1 MNEIGLITPTTL
13 AFCSAFLFAVGVQ
26 VQNLGLKYGHNRL
39 GALISILGSTV
50 FYWLLSPLFL
60 QTWYWMTSAV
70 LIFAVIGLFRPFLSA
85 NFALAGVRYLGPT
98 LTSTLAST
106 APLFAVLFAILIL
119 GESLTLTVFIAT
131 LAIVIAVGILTQ
143 RGETKGA
150 WPTWALLLPIGAAA
164 VRALGHA
171 MTKLG
176 LNTVPDPLFAGLVSY
191 TVSLA
196 IALITM
202 FSKDR
207 RIYRNAK
214 WSPGLLWFFAGG
226 VVNGIS
232 IWSLNTALNLG
243 SVITVVPIVSL
254 SPIFTFLLGFLIF
267 RRETFTFRIIL
278 AMLLVVPGVILIAIA
293 D

>member
-1 MNEIGLITPTTL
+1 VTQFELITPTTL

-50 FYWLLSPLFL
+50 LYWLLSPLFL
-60 QTWYWMTSAV
+60 QTWYWMTGAV
-70 LIFAVIGLFRPFLSA
+70 LIFAVVGLFRPFLSA

-106 APLFAVLFAILIL
+106 APLFAAVFAIFIL
-119 GESLTLTVFIAT
+119 GESLTLPVLIGT
-131 LAIVIAVGILTQ
+131 LAIVIAVGMLTQ
-143 RGETKGA
+143 KGGTKSA
-150 WPTWALLLPIGAAA
+150 WPAWALLLPIGAA
-164 VRALGHA
+164 VLRALGHA

-202 FSKDR
+202 FSRSQRVHLD
-207 RIYRNAK
+207 AK
-214 WSPGLLWFFAGG
+214 WSPGLLWFFGGG
-226 VVNGIS
+226 VVNGLS

-243 SVITVVPIVSL
+243 SVIKVVPIVAL
-254 SPIFTFLLGFLIF
+254 SPIFTFLLGFMIF

-278 AMLLVVPGVILIAIA
+278 AMLLVVPGVILIAIVN
-293 D
+293 

>member
-1 MNEIGLITPTTL
+1 MDAIDLITPTTL
-13 AFCSAFLFAVGVQ
+13 AFCSAFLFAVSVQ
-26 VQNLGLKYGHNRL
+26 VQNLGLNYGHNRL

-70 LIFAVIGLFRPFLSA
+70 LVFAVLGLFRPFLSA

-106 APLFAVLFAILIL
+106 SPLFAAVFAILIL
-119 GESLTLTVFIAT
+119 GESLTLAVPIGT
-131 LAIVIAVGILTQ
+131 LTIVIAVGTLTQ
-143 RGETKGA
+143 KRETKGS
-150 WPTWALLLPIGAAA
+150 WPAWALLLPIGAAA
-164 VRALGHA
+164 IRALGHA

-196 IALITM
+196 IALIAM
-202 FSKDR
+202 FSRDQ
-207 RIYRNAK
+207 RIYRDAK
-214 WSPGLLWFFAGG
+214 WSPGLLWFFDGG
-226 VVNGIS
+226 VINGIS

-243 SVITVVPIVSL
+243 SVITVVPIVAL

-267 RRETFTFRIIL
+267 RRETFTFRILL

>member
-1 MNEIGLITPTTL
+1 
-13 AFCSAFLFAVGVQ
+13 
-26 VQNLGLKYGHNRL
+26 
-39 GALISILGSTV
+39 
-50 FYWLLSPLFL
+50 
-60 QTWYWMTSAV
+60 MTSAV
-70 LIFAVIGLFRPFLSA
+70 LVFAVLGLFRPFLSA

-106 APLFAVLFAILIL
+106 SPLFAAVFAILIL
-119 GESLTLTVFIAT
+119 GESLTLAVLIGT
-131 LAIVIAVGILTQ
+131 LTIVIAVGMLTQ
-143 RGETKGA
+143 RRETKDS
-150 WPTWALLLPIGAAA
+150 WPAWALLLPIGAAA
-164 VRALGHA
+164 IRALGHA

-196 IALITM
+196 IALIAM
-202 FSKDR
+202 FSRDQ
-207 RIYRNAK
+207 RIYRDAK

-226 VVNGIS
+226 VINGIS

-243 SVITVVPIVSL
+243 SVITVVPIVAL

-293 D
+293 G

>member
-26 VQNLGLKYGHNRL
+26 VQNLGLIYGHNRL

-85 NFALAGVRYLGPT
+85 NFALAAVRYLGPT
-98 LTSTLAST
+98 LTSALAST

-176 LNTVPDPLFAGLVSY
+176 LTTVPAPLFAGLESY

-202 FSKDR
+202 FSKDQ
-207 RIYRNAK
+207 RIYRDAK

-226 VVNGIS
+226 VVYGIS